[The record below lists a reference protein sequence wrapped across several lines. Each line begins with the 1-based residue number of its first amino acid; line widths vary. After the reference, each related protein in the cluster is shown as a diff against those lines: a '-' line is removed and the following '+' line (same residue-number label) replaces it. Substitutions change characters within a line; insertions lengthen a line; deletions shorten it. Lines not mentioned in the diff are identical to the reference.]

1 MEGEED
7 TSPHAQPEV
16 FDNCTKTQAK
26 KFRFLALSKCCTF
39 DPGSVNLR
47 SVTPDATFDLRLGS
61 TAASKVSS
69 ASHSVPT
76 ETHEAKQ
83 EENGTLP
90 PLPRSSGLD
99 LGMPSSILYVRNL
112 APAVVATLAVA
123 PSLPWGIWRHS
134 GGDGAAERPTDER
147 EKKRGRREVRGG

>member
-1 MEGEED
+1 M
-7 TSPHAQPEV
+7 
-16 FDNCTKTQAK
+16 F
-26 KFRFLALSKCCTF
+26 
-39 DPGSVNLR
+39 LR

-134 GGDGAAERPTDER
+134 GGGGATERPTDER
-147 EKKRGRREVRGG
+147 EKKRGGGRSEEDEMTRRGGGRTCGKKRWQREIRERDSLLFQPFATFPLFFLG